1 MLRCLK
7 ISIALLLVTVGGAFA
22 GETEQTPFVIHDN
35 VNLVL
40 LDVSVRK
47 PEGGYVMGLNRSNFT
62 VEDDGIKQQMT
73 QFGTGDAPV
82 TVGLVVDNSG
92 SMQRKRNEV
101 VMAGLQFARSSNP
114 KDEFFVVNFNDKAYF
129 GLPKGVGFT
138 DRLQTL
144 RDALYLG
151 RPMGQTALYDAIAA
165 GLKHLDDGHH
175 DTRTLIVVSD
185 GGDNVSMLG
194 FPELTRL
201 IEASRATI
209 YTIGLLD
216 PEDRDLNPKV
226 LRKISFMSGG
236 EFFAPDK
243 LDDLPQ
249 IFEKIAQDLR
259 HRYSIAFVPHESLNS
274 AVNKRSLHTL
284 KVVARDDQGKKLV
297 VHSRTTYIAAE

>member
-1 MLRCLK
+1 MLGCLR
-7 ISIALLLVTVGGAFA
+7 ISIALLLAIAGGAFA
-22 GETEQTPFVIHDN
+22 REAEQTPFVIRDN

-47 PEGGYVMGLNRSNFT
+47 PEGGYVTGLNRSNFT
-62 VEDDGIKQQMT
+62 VQDDGVKQQMT
-73 QFGTGDAPV
+73 RFGTGDAPV

-92 SMQRKRNEV
+92 SMQRKRKEV
-101 VMAGLQFARSSNP
+101 VMSGLQFARSSNP
-114 KDEFFVVNFNDKAYF
+114 KDEFFVVNFNDKVYF
-129 GLPKGVGFT
+129 GLPKGVDFT

-144 RDALYLG
+144 REALYLG

-165 GLKHLDDGHH
+165 GLKHLDDGHR

-185 GGDNVSMLG
+185 GGDNVSQLA
-194 FPELTRL
+194 FPELTSL

-216 PEDRDLNPKV
+216 PEDRDLNPKA
-226 LRKISFMSGG
+226 LRKISLMSGG
-236 EFFAPDK
+236 EFFAPDM
-243 LDDLPQ
+243 LEDLPR

-259 HRYSIAFVPHESLNS
+259 HRYSIAFVPDQSLK
-274 AVNKRSLHTL
+274 NKRSAHSL

-297 VHSRTTYIAAE
+297 VHSRTTYIAAQ